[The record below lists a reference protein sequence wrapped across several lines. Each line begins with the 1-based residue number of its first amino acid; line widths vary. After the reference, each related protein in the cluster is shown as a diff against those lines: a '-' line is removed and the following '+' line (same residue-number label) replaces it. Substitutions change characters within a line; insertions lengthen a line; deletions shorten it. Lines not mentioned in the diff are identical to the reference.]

1 MENKQTAVEWFA
13 ERLTLNGLADFVTV
27 EEEDLYNKLKQQA
40 KEMEKE
46 QIINTWTEAT
56 APDHEVGLSDAPYI
70 ISQVQK
76 AKQYYNKTYG
86 GDK

>member
-1 MENKQTAVEWFA
+1 MENKQTAVEW
-13 ERLTLNGLADFVTV
+13 LAQ
-27 EEEDLYNKLKQQA
+27 EINRRGPKENNPPQWLKELYDQA
-40 KEMEKE
+40 KQMEKQ

>member
-1 MENKQTAVEWFA
+1 MENKKQTAVEFLEEKYRPKGYITAEEFA
-13 ERLTLNGLADFVTV
+13 
-27 EEEDLYNKLKQQA
+27 QA

-46 QIINTWTEAT
+46 QIINTWIEAT
-56 APDHEVGLSDAPYI
+56 APDNEIGLSDAPYI

-76 AKQYYNKTYG
+76 AEQYYEQTYG